1 MMAVAEIILNEDEF
15 FADISDTRKES
26 IDQHRKRKF
35 LKGVMNKGKLL
46 GDQKKNGHRKELIR
60 SVNKL

>member
-15 FADISDTRKES
+15 FADISDTWKES

-46 GDQKKNGHRKELIR
+46 GDQKKMDTGK
-60 SVNKL
+60 SW

>member
-26 IDQHRKRKF
+26 IDQHRKQKF

-46 GDQKKNGHRKELIR
+46 GDQKKMDTGK
-60 SVNKL
+60 SW

>member
-1 MMAVAEIILNEDEF
+1 MMAVAEIILNEDGF

-46 GDQKKNGHRKELIR
+46 GDQKKMDTGK
-60 SVNKL
+60 SW

>member
-1 MMAVAEIILNEDEF
+1 MAVAEIILNEDEF

-26 IDQHRKRKF
+26 IDQHRKQKF

-46 GDQKKNGHRKELIR
+46 GDQKKMDTGK
-60 SVNKL
+60 S